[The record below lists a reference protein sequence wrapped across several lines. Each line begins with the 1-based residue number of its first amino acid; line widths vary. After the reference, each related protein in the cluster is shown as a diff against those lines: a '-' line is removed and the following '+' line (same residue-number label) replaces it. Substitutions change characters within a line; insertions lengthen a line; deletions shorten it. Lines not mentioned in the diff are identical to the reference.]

1 MNDTP
6 NIMAET
12 SDFEFQALQEAKN
25 YRATLIKEFHD
36 FLRGN
41 VLEVGAGVG
50 QFTDALLRLPAVDKL
65 VSIEPDPVFCER
77 LQNSF
82 PDLPVVKGTIA
93 NLDESRTWNAI
104 LSVNVL
110 EHIEDHE
117 SELRGYHALLT
128 NRKGVLCLFVPA
140 RPEIYAPLDRDF
152 GHFRRYTRPSLK
164 DKLESAGFEIL
175 TLSYFNFVGYF
186 AWWLN
191 FCVLKKRHFDRGGI
205 VFFDRFIFPPFHALE
220 SFIVRPPIGQ
230 SLLAI
235 ARAG

>member
-1 MNDTP
+1 MTDTP

-25 YRATLIKEFHD
+25 YRAALIKEFCE

-50 QFTDALLRLPAVDKL
+50 QFTEALLRLPAIDKL
-65 VSIEPDPVFCER
+65 VSIEPDPAFCER
-77 LQNSF
+77 LKMSF
-82 PDLPVVKGTIA
+82 PELSVVKGTIA
-93 NLDESRTWNAI
+93 NLDEGRIWNAI

-117 SELRGYHALLT
+117 HELKGYHALLA
-128 NRKGVLCLFVPA
+128 NEKGVLCLFVPA

-152 GHFRRYTRPSLK
+152 GHFRRYTRRSLQ
-164 DKLESAGFEIL
+164 DKLESAGFKIV

-191 FCVLKKRHFDRGGI
+191 FCVLKKRYFNRGGI
-205 VFFDRFIFPPFHALE
+205 VLFDRVIFPPFHTLE
-220 SFIVRPPIGQ
+220 SFICRPPIGQ